1 MLEVRVKKAGKP
13 WAKAVTR
20 TTGPATKLT
29 LRPDRNA
36 LAADGRD
43 LAFVTASVADHRG
56 ATVPRRHDTLRFSV
70 TGPAAL
76 IATDNGDPTSFEPF
90 QASERKA
97 FNGLALVVVKTV
109 AGKGGVVR
117 LRAEAEGLEP
127 AEITLKSR

>member
-1 MLEVRVKKAGKP
+1 MKKAGKP

-20 TTGPATKLT
+20 TTGPATQLT
-29 LRPDRNA
+29 LTPGPRRA
-36 LAADGRD
+36 RADGRD
-43 LAFVTASVADHRG
+43 LAFVTATVADQRG
-56 ATVPRRHDTLRFSV
+56 ATVPRRHDALRFSV
-70 TGPAAL
+70 TGPAAI

-97 FNGLALVVVKTV
+97 FNGLSLVVVKTI